1 MRTVV
6 VLGIYL
12 LQALILVAVAASV
25 FGYGGF
31 GAVVAVLAMPLLVV
45 VAILWFI
52 LNRQMARERRE
63 AEASAAE
70 E

>member
-12 LQALILVAVAASV
+12 VQVLILLAVAASV

-31 GAVVAVLAMPLLVV
+31 GAVVAVFTMPLLVV

-52 LNRQMARERRE
+52 VNRQIARERRA